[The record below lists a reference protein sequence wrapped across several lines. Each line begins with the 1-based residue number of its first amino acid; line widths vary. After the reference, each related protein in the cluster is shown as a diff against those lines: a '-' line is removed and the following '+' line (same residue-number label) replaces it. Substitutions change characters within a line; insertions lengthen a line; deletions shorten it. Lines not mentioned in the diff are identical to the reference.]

1 MDAGGALI
9 MSTPITDYK
18 AKPKLLEFEPHQA
31 VTITAHRGTE
41 IRVVKGEL
49 WITHEGDGE
58 DYIVAAGTRFCS
70 GHSGLIV
77 ASALGRASRAS
88 ISWTDPGHAG
98 GYSRNGVWLDYGQ
111 IEQLQNAA
119 RRARAREVARL
130 FRTGFARLAHFWR
143 RITLRGKPQ
152 GHPAM
157 R

>member
-1 MDAGGALI
+1 
-9 MSTPITDYK
+9 MSKPITDYK
-18 AKPKLLEFEPHQA
+18 AQPKLLELAPHQA
-31 VTITAHRGTE
+31 VTIIAHRGTE
-41 IRVVKGEL
+41 VRVVQGEV

-88 ISWTDPGHAG
+88 VSWTDPGRAG
-98 GYSRNGVWLDYGQ
+98 GYSRSGVWLDYGQ

-119 RRARAREVARL
+119 QRARAGELARL
-130 FRTGFARLAHFWR
+130 FRTGFVLLARLWR
-143 RITLRGKPQ
+143 RIRRQRKTEAQ
-152 GHPAM
+152 PAI

>member
-9 MSTPITDYK
+9 MSKPITDYK

-31 VTITAHRGTE
+31 FTIIAHRGTE
-41 IRVVKGEL
+41 IRVVQGEL

-70 GHSGLIV
+70 GHSGFIV

-88 ISWTDPGHAG
+88 VSWTDPGRMG
-98 GYSRNGVWLDYGQ
+98 GYSRSGVWLDYGQ
-111 IEQLQNAA
+111 VEQLQNAA
-119 RRARAREVARL
+119 RRARARELARL
-130 FRTGFARLAHFWR
+130 FRPGFARLARFWR
-143 RITLRGKPQ
+143 RITRRGKAEAQ
-152 GHPAM
+152 PAM